1 MARRYLDPL
10 GFIEEI
16 TEKGG
21 TFVLSDPEESKQLKS
36 GSPVTVWRYL
46 QDHLALGR
54 TRGIISAVG
63 FTRAT
68 FKTIDSSKDSRWPQ
82 EEDILKPRIPV
93 YLALPGSYEP
103 DGGRMLSQEKA
114 DAIHRGTARR
124 RNAEGIAGTGE
135 DPAER
140 PDKTTRD

>member
-10 GFIEEI
+10 GFIEET

-21 TFVLSDPEESKQLKS
+21 TFVLSDPEESKQLKT

-46 QDHLALGR
+46 QDHLALGK
-54 TRGIISAVG
+54 THGIISAVG

-68 FKTIDSSKDSRWPQ
+68 FTTIDSLMDSRWPQ
-82 EEDILKPRIPV
+82 DEDILKPKIPV

-103 DGGRMLSQEKA
+103 DGGRMLSQEEA
-114 DAIHRGTARR
+114 DAIHRSTTRR
-124 RNAEGIAGTGE
+124 RNASGGAGAE
-135 DPAER
+135 EHPAER
-140 PDKTTRD
+140 PDKTTRA

>member
-21 TFVLSDPEESKQLKS
+21 TFVLSDPEESKQLKT

-46 QDHLALGR
+46 QDHLALGK

-68 FKTIDSSKDSRWPQ
+68 FTTIDSFVKGGAKVSR
-82 EEDILKPRIPV
+82 
-93 YLALPGSYEP
+93 A
-103 DGGRMLSQEKA
+103 GG
-114 DAIHRGTARR
+114 
-124 RNAEGIAGTGE
+124 
-135 DPAER
+135 
-140 PDKTTRD
+140 